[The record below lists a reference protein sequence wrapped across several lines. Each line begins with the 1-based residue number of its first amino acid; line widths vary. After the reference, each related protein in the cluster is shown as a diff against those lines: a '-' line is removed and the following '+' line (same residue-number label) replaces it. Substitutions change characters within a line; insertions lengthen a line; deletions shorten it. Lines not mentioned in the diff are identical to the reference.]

1 MFLFNIL
8 LQTADAVQQNAASAA
23 PAANAAGAAAA
34 PAPTTEHV
42 SAPILE
48 IMTKGGVVMGLLA
61 FCLLL
66 TVFFIVERWIYIKNR
81 SKVDEAM
88 LGVIKDKLKENQM
101 DAAMSYCERTPT
113 AQGQMFS
120 TGLRFL
126 GSNMREIES
135 AMETKASVELSAMES
150 NLAYLSLISRIA
162 PMLGFVGTIW
172 GVINIFYSISQ
183 TNDLSIG
190 AISGGLYTKM
200 VASFAGLLVGI
211 ISFLGYQLFMRK
223 IDRFAERL
231 QEQSLNLLE
240 ILTKSN
246 L

>member
-1 MFLFNIL
+1 M
-8 LQTADAVQQNAASAA
+8 
-23 PAANAAGAAAA
+23 
-34 PAPTTEHV
+34 
-42 SAPILE
+42 
-48 IMTKGGVVMGLLA
+48 
-61 FCLLL
+61 
-66 TVFFIVERWIYIKNR
+66 VERWIYLKNR
-81 SKVDEAM
+81 AKIDDAM
-88 LGVIKDKLKENQM
+88 IGVIKDKLKENQM

-211 ISFLGYQLFMRK
+211 ISFLGYQLLMKK

-240 ILTKSN
+240 VLTKSN

>member
-1 MFLFNIL
+1 MFLLDIIL
-8 LQTADAVQQNAASAA
+8 QAGSGAIDSATAAS
-23 PAANAAGAAAA
+23 GAEA
-34 PAPTTEHV
+34 TEHV

-48 IMTKGGVVMGLLA
+48 IMVKGGVVMALLA
-61 FCLLL
+61 ITLILAIY
-66 TVFFIVERWIYIKNR
+66 FIVERWIYLKKRATIDDNLI
-81 SKVDEAM
+81 SI
-88 LGVIKDKLKENQM
+88 IKDNLRENKT
-101 DAAMSYCERTPT
+101 DAALAYCERTPT
-113 AQGQMFS
+113 AQAQVLS

-135 AMETKASVELSAMES
+135 AMETKASVEMSAMEG
-150 NLAYLSLISRIA
+150 NLNYLSLIARIA

-172 GVINIFYSISQ
+172 GVINIFYSIST

-190 AISGGLYTKM
+190 AISGGLYVKM

-211 ISFLGYQLFMRK
+211 ISFLGYQLYIRR

-231 QEQSLNLLE
+231 QEQSLKFME
-240 ILTKSN
+240 ILITSN

>member
-1 MFLFNIL
+1 MMFLFNIL
-8 LQTADAVQQNAASAA
+8 LQTANAVD
-23 PAANAAGAAAA
+23 PAGAAVAKPSGTPAA
-34 PAPTTEHV
+34 AEHV

-48 IMTKGGVVMGLLA
+48 IMSKGGFVMGLLA

-66 TVFFIVERWIYIKNR
+66 TVFFMVERWIYLKNR
-81 SKVDEAM
+81 AKIDDAM
-88 LGVIKDKLKENQM
+88 IGVIKDKLKENQM

-172 GVINIFYSISQ
+172 GVINIFYSIAQ
-183 TNDLSIG
+183 TNDLSI
-190 AISGGLYTKM
+190 ASISEGLYAKM

-211 ISFLGYQLFMRK
+211 VSFLGYQLFMRK

-240 ILTKSN
+240 VLTKSN
-246 L
+246 I

>member
-1 MFLFNIL
+1 MMFLLNIL
-8 LQTADAVQQNAASAA
+8 LQAAITAAVNEPVAGVKA
-23 PAANAAGAAAA
+23 PA
-34 PAPTTEHV
+34 TVEHV

-48 IMTKGGVVMGLLA
+48 MMTKGGFIMGILG
-61 FCLLL
+61 FCLILSIY
-66 TVFFIVERWIYIKNR
+66 FMVERLIYLKNR
-81 SKVDEAM
+81 AKIDDN
-88 LGVIKDKLKENQM
+88 LINVIKDNLRENRP
-101 DAAMSYCERTPT
+101 DAALAYCDRIPT
-113 AQGQMFS
+113 AQAQMIS

-150 NLAYLSLISRIA
+150 NLTYLSLISRIA

-172 GVINIFYSISQ
+172 GVINIFYSIAQS
-183 TNDLSIG
+183 NDLSI
-190 AISGGLYTKM
+190 ASISQGLYVKM

-211 ISFLGYQLFMRK
+211 ISFLGYQLFMRR

-240 ILTKSN
+240 VLTKSN
-246 L
+246 I

>member
-1 MFLFNIL
+1 MMFLFNIL
-8 LQTADAVQQNAASAA
+8 LQTANAVD
-23 PAANAAGAAAA
+23 PAGAAAA
-34 PAPTTEHV
+34 QPTGAPAATEHV

-48 IMTKGGVVMGLLA
+48 IMSKGGVVMGLLA

-66 TVFFIVERWIYIKNR
+66 TVFFMVERWIYLKNR
-81 SKVDEAM
+81 AKIDDAM
-88 LGVIKDKLKENQM
+88 IGVIKDKLKENQM

-113 AQGQMFS
+113 SQGQMFS

-211 ISFLGYQLFMRK
+211 ISFLGYQLFMRR

-240 ILTKSN
+240 VLTKSN

>member
-1 MFLFNIL
+1 MSFLTIIL
-8 LQTADAVQQNAASAA
+8 QVVNNAVETPAVAA
-23 PAANAAGAAAA
+23 PAA
-34 PAPTTEHV
+34 PVTEHV

-61 FCLLL
+61 ISLLISI
-66 TVFFIVERWIYIKNR
+66 FFIVERLIYLKNR
-81 SKVDEAM
+81 AKIDYTM
-88 LGVIKDKLKENQM
+88 INVIKDHLKDNRP
-101 DAAMSYCERTPT
+101 DAALSYCERTPT
-113 AQGQMFS
+113 AQAQVMA

-135 AMETKASVELSAMES
+135 AMETKANVELSAMES
-150 NLAYLSLISRIA
+150 NLTYLSLVARIA

-172 GVINIFYSISQ
+172 GVINIFYSIST

-211 ISFLGYQLFMRK
+211 ISFLGYQLFIRR
-223 IDRFAERL
+223 IDRFSERV
-231 QEQSLNLLE
+231 QEQTLSLLE

-246 L
+246 I